1 MPYCCLLSNVP
12 INISTCQEFSS
23 DAKNKI
29 YGYMLAGQS
38 VHKIEAAEHVPK
50 STIDGLLQCIEQC
63 NTINNLPKSGQPKI
77 YTEQN
82 KQCII
87 C

>member
-1 MPYCCLLSNVP
+1 
-12 INISTCQEFSS
+12 
-23 DAKNKI
+23 
-29 YGYMLAGQS
+29 MLAGQS